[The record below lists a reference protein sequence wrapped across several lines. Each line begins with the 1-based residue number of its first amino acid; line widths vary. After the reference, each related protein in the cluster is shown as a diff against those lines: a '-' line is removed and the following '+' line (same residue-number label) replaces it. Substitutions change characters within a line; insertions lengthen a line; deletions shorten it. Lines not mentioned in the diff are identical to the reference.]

1 MTPNEVA
8 WPCWLIVVRQ
18 DRPMLYQ
25 HLRESYAGDGR
36 VEVILDRRRQAERR
50 QTLATPQQH
59 FWGTEGFFMVRRGSG
74 APAS

>member
-1 MTPNEVA
+1 MPDEATL
-8 WPCWLIVVRQ
+8 PCWFIIVRW
-18 DRPMLYQ
+18 DRSLLYQ

-59 FWGTEGFFMVRRGSG
+59 LWGTEGFFMVRPASG